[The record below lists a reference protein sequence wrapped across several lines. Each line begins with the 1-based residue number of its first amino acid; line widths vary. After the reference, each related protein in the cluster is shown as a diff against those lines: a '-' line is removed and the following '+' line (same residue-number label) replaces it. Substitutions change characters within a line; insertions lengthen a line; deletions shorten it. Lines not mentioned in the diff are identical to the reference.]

1 MITHRA
7 SNPSTEPKRFKEWL
21 DDKLVEV
28 KKKTIPKKIPDKMRM
43 LEFVYLSDPEYN
55 NLIS

>member
-1 MITHRA
+1 MISHRA
-7 SNPSTEPKRFKEWL
+7 SNPNTEPKRFKEWL
-21 DDKLVEV
+21 DDKLVDV
-28 KKKTIPKKIPDKMRM
+28 KKKAIPKKIPDKMRM